1 MLFLVICI
9 PFRFVRKVQAFIQLI
24 ATQKSLHAKQ
34 NTPRMLCKQQ
44 STTIVLTKAK
54 LFLYHATK
62 LQ

>member
-1 MLFLVICI
+1 MFFLVICI
-9 PFRFVRKVQAFIQLI
+9 AFRLVGKIQAFIRLI

-34 NTPRMLCKQQ
+34 NTARMLCKQQ